1 MKNGARHREKKW
13 LKISSLGTRWHQ
25 RGFTLTELLVG
36 LVTSS
41 IFLAATAGIAVE
53 TIKQDRRESAKI
65 ATQGEVQLAM
75 DYIRRD
81 LQEAVFVYSGQEMQ
95 DQLITPGYVNANDT
109 PVLAFWKI
117 RAADECEITS
127 IAVTPPAVCTNDPAG
142 QGIGNLSLTGNMFVL
157 VVYYWQDN
165 TGNTTWP
172 AEEFGPAR
180 ISRLELDAFNT
191 TPALAQ
197 RLDYRSPQPPNYID
211 WPYVASLG
219 AMPASFSAASSPRQ
233 VLTAFVDSNLANPAP
248 ASVTC
253 PADYNPSTNTANGA
267 APSVDNAFYSIFA
280 CVYQQNA
287 PTEAQDVILY
297 LRGNGLARAG
307 NIARASDS
315 DFYPS
320 LQTRVFARGNFAP

>member
-1 MKNGARHREKKW
+1 MNIEARRQKV
-13 LKISSLGTRWHQ
+13 RWPKTLWSKPRRHQ

-65 ATQGEVQLAM
+65 ATQGEMQLAM

-81 LQEAVFVYSGQEMQ
+81 LQEAVFVYSGTEMQ
-95 DQLITPGYVNANDT
+95 TQLITPGHINTNDT

-117 RAADECEITS
+117 RAANECEIT
-127 IAVTPPAVCTNDPAG
+127 AANPTPPAVCTTDPGG

-165 TGNTTWP
+165 AGNTTWP
-172 AEEFGPAR
+172 ADEYGPAR
-180 ISRLELDAFNT
+180 ISRLELDAFQAS
-191 TPALAQ
+191 PALAQ
-197 RLDYRSPQPPNYID
+197 RTDYRAPQPPNYVD
-211 WPYVASLG
+211 WPYPATFGLLG
-219 AMPASFSAASSPRQ
+219 SFNATLSPRQ
-233 VLTAFVDSNLANPAP
+233 VLTAFVDSNQANPAP
-248 ASVTC
+248 TAIAC
-253 PADYNPSTNTANGA
+253 PTGYNPSTNTTNGA
-267 APSVDNAFYSIFA
+267 PPSAANAFYSIFA

-287 PTEAQDVILY
+287 PTESQDVILY
-297 LRGNGLARAG
+297 MRGNGWARADK
-307 NIARASDS
+307 IAKVTDTSH
-315 DFYPS
+315 YPS